1 MGVLLVFVGAFSGIG
16 GIGRVKASAG
26 QYSITFNLG
35 NVEVDT
41 ATLTFEFIDSNNVR
55 IGDIHS
61 LQIGM
66 ESGITTASDSGNLP
80 DDVVRINLTV
90 GKAGKEFTRDSS
102 IKLNGE
108 TQGISGGIEDGQIFD
123 LTSDDEFIVDL
134 TLDNPNNGGGNPP
147 PPPGGGQKVTINYT
161 RTGEGEIGCIKL
173 FDDGGRFWGFDTDRS
188 LTEESLVREDIGG
201 SNQYFIQ
208 VEPAPGCMLES
219 WSVNGTPINGFDP
232 VEVIVEDGTE
242 ISIEAKVE
250 WDPDYSNVLWG
261 YDDSFGWDNY
271 VDPGTGI
278 IEIAQIRRGDNVL
291 FAYNGSYADWECER
305 PGGHGPTFRRYHYI
319 DAEHQITVSLEV
331 DVDPSTNEDVIL
343 SWYGECRRGDI
354 FTFQFIPQP
363 GYQLAGARI
372 NGFALEP
379 QEEECMFNIVM
390 SGLLHVDGA
399 FVEAGNQVAVTS
411 NVVTAASVEGTGN
424 IDKGTLAASVSDAA
438 SPSDDVLINAMEN
451 AEDFIESY
459 ASVDI
464 SMTQIISKGGDASY
478 AEDSEGYWATEI
490 SALNGQPVDLQL
502 AVPAEDLAE
511 GQTYGIIREHIDGEG
526 THVDELDATYNST
539 TGMLSFSSDLFSTYT
554 IIKISGTPDVDDG
567 GPIEGNPDDVSDDVI
582 PDEIYNGDS
591 EAVQQFKSDM
601 ANLLSDYDGLAS
613 GLNIGNTVSNDGG
626 QTHTV
631 TTFVTT
637 QGPKCR
643 EAFAIGTPIGFNEAF
658 SFNLLVDGKAVY
670 DSKSGFMVIRIPEY
684 LKKTG
689 RVFALVA
696 VDKNGVPHTY
706 GDLDLNPD
714 TLCVQIDF
722 EGYAFEVIY
731 ADI

>member
-1 MGVLLVFVGAFSGIG
+1 MEKRLTKRILAVTIGMLMVFVGAFSGIG
-16 GIGRVKASAG
+16 GMGRVKAAAG

-35 NVEVDT
+35 NAEVDN
-41 ATLTFEFIDSNNVR
+41 AEVTFEFIDSNHDR
-55 IGDIHS
+55 IGDVHS
-61 LQIGM
+61 LLIGTGNSM
-66 ESGITTASDSGNLP
+66 TTASESGNLP
-80 DDVVRINLTV
+80 DGVVRINLTV
-90 GKAGKEFTRDSS
+90 RKAGQEFTRDSS

-108 TQGISGGIEDGQIFD
+108 DKGISGGIEDGQIFD
-123 LTSDDEFIVDL
+123 LTSDDEFIVNL
-134 TLDNPNNGGGNPP
+134 TLDNPHAGGGNPP
-147 PPPGGGQKVTINYT
+147 PPGGGQTVTINYT
-161 RTGEGEIGCIKL
+161 KTGEGEIGRINL
-173 FDDGGRFWGFDTDRS
+173 LDDGDQCWGFDTDRS
-188 LTEESLVREDIGG
+188 LTSETLVREDIGF

-208 VEPAPGCMLES
+208 VEPAPGCVLNS
-219 WSVNGTPINGFDP
+219 WSVNGADIEGFAP
-232 VEVIVEDGTE
+232 VEVIVEDGTV
-242 ISIEAKVE
+242 INITADVS

-271 VDPGTGI
+271 VDPGTGT

-291 FAYNGSYADWECER
+291 FAYNGSYAGWECET

-319 DAEHQITVSLEV
+319 DEAHQITVSLEV
-331 DVDPSTNEDVIL
+331 DVDPSTGEDVIL
-343 SWYGECRRGDI
+343 SWSGECRRGDV

-372 NGFALEP
+372 NGFDLEP

-399 FVEAGNQVAVTS
+399 IVEAGNQVAVES
-411 NVVTAASVEGTGN
+411 NVVTTASVEGTGDIN
-424 IDKGTLAASVSDAA
+424 RGTLAASVSDTAPLA
-438 SPSDDVLINAMEN
+438 DDVITNAMEN

-478 AEDSEGYWATEI
+478 ADDNEGYWATDI
-490 SALNGQPVDLQL
+490 SFLTEPVDFQL

-511 GQTYGIIREHIDGEG
+511 GQTYGIIREHIDNEG
-526 THVDELDATYNST
+526 THVDELDATYNAT

-554 IIKISGTPDVDDG
+554 IIKISGNPVVDD
-567 GPIEGNPDDVSDDVI
+567 ISDDVI
-582 PDEIYNGDS
+582 PEEIKDS

-613 GLNIGNTVSNDGG
+613 GLSIGNTVSNDGG

-689 RVFALVA
+689 RIFAIVA